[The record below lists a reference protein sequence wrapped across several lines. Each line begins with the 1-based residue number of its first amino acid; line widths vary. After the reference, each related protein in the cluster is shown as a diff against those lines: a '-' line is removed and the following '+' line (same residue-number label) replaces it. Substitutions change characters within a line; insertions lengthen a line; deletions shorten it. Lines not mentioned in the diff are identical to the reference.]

1 MKEKAREFMPIVNAP
16 VVTASAEVLQTF
28 PSSDKVSVIAG
39 CKVTTGTLTREA
51 LYRVVRDSNVW
62 QMLMIITA

>member
-1 MKEKAREFMPIVNAP
+1 MPIVNAP

-62 QMLMIITA
+62 

>member
-62 QMLMIITA
+62 